1 MEWAP
6 TFVLPA
12 TALVPLVLPEP
23 NMTAYHASPIALFI
37 YLMITAVIA
46 CLATLTTHTS
56 QVGPNTARLV
66 TPHVRLALRVPPPI
80 AIAVSVMIFSTHLT
94 TTAEHAHLLRL
105 TSLVVPIAS
114 HVNLLVPHAQLELSL
129 IV

>member
-37 YLMITAVIA
+37 HLMITAVIA